1 MLFKERLRELRT
13 TSPYTQKDIA
23 QKLNISVSAY
33 QYYEAGKNEPNI
45 EKLIILADM
54 FGISIDYLVGHS
66 VQMKDN
72 AKSFD

>member
-13 TSPYTQKDIA
+13 ASPYTQKDIA

-54 FGISIDYLVGHS
+54 FGTSIDYLVGHS
-66 VQMKDN
+66 ETKT
-72 AKSFD
+72 FDAAFFD